1 MNQSDC
7 SDVLSITFQG
17 AKCSDQNQGRCHVD
31 RLYHKIT
38 YWGAWFLLYANKQ
51 KYNTNY
57 GGVGGGGG
65 MWHLGFLNISGG

>member
-38 YWGAWFLLYANKQ
+38 YWGARFLLYANKQ

-57 GGVGGGGG
+57 GGGGVCGT
-65 MWHLGFLNISGG
+65 WAS